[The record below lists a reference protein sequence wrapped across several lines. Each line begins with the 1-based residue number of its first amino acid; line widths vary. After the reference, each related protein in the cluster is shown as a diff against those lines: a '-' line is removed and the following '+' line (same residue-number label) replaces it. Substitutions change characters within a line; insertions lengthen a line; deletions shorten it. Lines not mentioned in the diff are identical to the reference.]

1 MKRGEAIF
9 GLTMKGRTMTAK
21 RGRKL
26 QKFDAQ
32 ASNLQ
37 ILIWVWWLEC
47 KVLIVV
53 EGEGKEPWEGEEN
66 SDGEREKER
75 PDLEFCIK
83 MGFNGSH
90 LLKISI
96 GSSKI

>member
-1 MKRGEAIF
+1 MKRGEAF
-9 GLTMKGRTMTAK
+9 LDLPWREERRQQKGEK
-21 RGRKL
+21 KL

-37 ILIWVWWLEC
+37 VLIWVWWLES

-53 EGEGKEPWEGEEN
+53 EEEEKEPWKGEEN

-75 PDLEFCIK
+75 PDLEFCK
-83 MGFNGSH
+83 KNGF
-90 LLKISI
+90 
-96 GSSKI
+96 